1 MKKKHL
7 PRMPGLLLAALLLAQ
22 TALAGES
29 VAVTVDGA
37 PVPAFVEGGT
47 TYVQLSP
54 LLEAIGGWETAWD
67 HHARGASAGK
77 GLFTPDV
84 PN

>member
-54 LLEAIGGWETAWD
+54 LLEAIGGGD
-67 HHARGASAGK
+67 RLGPSRQGRLGGNGAVH
-77 GLFTPDV
+77 P
-84 PN
+84 